1 MQVNI
6 YSFISN
12 MLFQP
17 IASYWNWDGKDIEI
31 RLHKTNLILDLIL
44 PEQFSKHELSSTY
57 FFDNFNFLLNLF
69 ISMSN
74 MFALHTWVAAGM
86 WYGCKKCHTVL
97 TSILFWSCEK
107 EVQPILLLKKSLNFS
122 IDFYWHCTQV
132 MHLQALPR
140 PIHCIAIK
148 KSLTASKD
156 FYWHCTKV
164 MHLQALP

>member
-1 MQVNI
+1 MVFAEVFNNCNKDASKYLQFF
-6 YSFISN
+6 ST
-12 MLFQP
+12 MLFQW
-17 IASYWNWDGKDIEI
+17 IASYWNWDSNDIEI
-31 RLHKTNLILDLIL
+31 HKTNLILL
-44 PEQFSKHELSSTY
+44 EQYSQHELLSTY

-86 WYGCKKCHTVL
+86 WYGCKKCHTVW

-107 EVQPILLLKKSLNFS
+107 EVQPILLLKKSLTFS

-148 KSLTASKD
+148 S
-156 FYWHCTKV
+156 C
-164 MHLQALP
+164 